1 MGAMAA
7 VVDKRGS
14 NAVPTILAM
23 LRSLMHRG
31 TDAHGVATQ
40 ASVKIARSL
49 EELED
54 TDLNSD
60 IAIGY
65 DLSRITGR
73 DVPQPVLGNGYALVF
88 DGRFFPCNEKT
99 SLEEA
104 ASRLKEDSE
113 ESARRVLKELDGAY
127 AFAVSYS
134 NKMVAGRDALGII
147 PLYYGENENTC
158 GLASERK
165 ALWALGMRN
174 VRSFPPGNIAV
185 ITTQGFTYEKVATVV
200 QPPIKSIS
208 LEASARHLRNLL
220 SESTTERV
228 KDVEKIAV
236 AFSGG
241 LDSSVV
247 AVLAKMSGVDVHL
260 ISVGLENQ
268 QELQHAENAS
278 NALGLPIHVQTYD
291 VSDVEKALS
300 KVLWLIEE
308 PNQMKVGV
316 AIPFFWTAEIASKTG
331 CRVLLA
337 GQGGDELFGGYKRYL
352 AELDKKGVEALQKIL
367 HQDVVSS
374 YKTNFQRD
382 HPVCAFHKVELHLPF
397 IDREVVNFA
406 LSLPLKLKIESIE
419 DSLRKRVLRKV
430 AESLK
435 IPDFIANRTKKA
447 VQYAT
452 GVNKALKK
460 LAKSE
465 DLTVSDYL
473 NQLFYKT
480 YPDLEASS

>member
-7 VVDKRGS
+7 VVDKRGG
-14 NAVPTILAM
+14 NAVPTIVAM
-23 LRSLMHRG
+23 LRRLMHRG

-40 ASVKIARSL
+40 ASVEIARSL
-49 EELED
+49 EDLED
-54 TDLNSD
+54 TNLNSN

-65 DLSRITGR
+65 NLSRITSR
-73 DVPQPVLGNGYALVF
+73 DVSQPVLGNDYSLVF
-88 DGRFFPCNEKT
+88 DGRIFPSNKKT
-99 SLEEA
+99 SLEEVR
-104 ASRLKEDSE
+104 SRLEEGSE
-113 ESARRVLKELDGAY
+113 ENARRIVKELDGAY
-127 AFAVSYS
+127 AFVVSYS
-134 NKMVAGRDALGII
+134 NKIIAGRGAYGLV

-165 ALWALGMRN
+165 ALWALGIRS

-185 ITTQGFTYEKVATVV
+185 INTQGFTFEKVATVI
-200 QPPIKSIS
+200 QPRIKAIS
-208 LEASARHLRNLL
+208 MEDAAKHLRHLLFEATN
-220 SESTTERV
+220 ERV

-241 LDSSVV
+241 LDSAVV
-247 AVLAKMSGVDVHL
+247 SVLAKMSGVEVHL
-260 ISVGLENQ
+260 ISVGLENE
-268 QELQHAENAS
+268 QELKHAESAS
-278 NALGLPIHVQTYD
+278 ETLGLPIHVQTYD
-291 VSDVEKALS
+291 VSDVEKLVS

-308 PNQMKVGV
+308 PNPMKVGV
-316 AIPFFWTAEIASKTG
+316 AIPFFWTSEIASETG

-352 AELDKKGVEALQKIL
+352 AELGQKGAEALQKIL
-367 HQDVVSS
+367 YQDVISS

-382 HPVCAFHKVELHLPF
+382 YPVCAFHKVELRLPF
-397 IDREVVNFA
+397 VDREVVNFA
-406 LSLPLKLKIESIE
+406 LSLPLNLKIESAE
-419 DSLRKRVLRKV
+419 DPLRKRVLRKV
-430 AESLK
+430 AENLE

-452 GVNKALKK
+452 GVNKALRK

-480 YPDLEASS
+480 FPDLEASP